1 MISCPVLLFEYVN
14 AFSPNGLENKKNMM
28 CFCVV
33 EELFKGK
40 VTMQTP
46 KKKISQELLIHFL
59 VDWHSTTTFWVIYYI
74 SLNNDFF

>member
-46 KKKISQELLIHFL
+46 KKQNITRALNSLFSRLTFHYYLLSNI
-59 VDWHSTTTFWVIYYI
+59 YI
-74 SLNNDFF
+74 SLNNDFL